1 MKYLRTLRPV
11 VQRLLLAMFACV
23 VTSQWVAAQEAELRF
38 TIKGG
43 NKSALPI
50 AVVPFAS
57 AGDSGSVDIAAVIR
71 SDLERSGQFNPMPPA
86 DMPSRPTSFTEV
98 NFKDWRVLGQEN
110 LVLGKVVP
118 NGDGNLDGSG
128 LVIAILR
135 YGCHFFRCSTRRT
148 LAVRGRANRH
158 FTFAG

>member
-71 SDLERSGQFNPMPPA
+71 SDLAGKFVQAGAADDGQLDAA
-86 DMPSRPTSFTEV
+86 DGCRGHPCSP
-98 NFKDWRVLGQEN
+98 
-110 LVLGKVVP
+110 
-118 NGDGNLDGSG
+118 G
-128 LVIAILR
+128 LLIVSTAHAIIRAKQGTRIA
-135 YGCHFFRCSTRRT
+135 STMRKKKEPRAGRR
-148 LAVRGRANRH
+148 
-158 FTFAG
+158 